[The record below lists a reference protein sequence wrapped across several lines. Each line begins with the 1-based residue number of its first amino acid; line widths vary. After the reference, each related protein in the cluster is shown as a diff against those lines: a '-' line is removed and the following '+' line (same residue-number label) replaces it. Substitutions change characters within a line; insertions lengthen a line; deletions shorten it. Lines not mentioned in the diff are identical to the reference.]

1 LELDMKACPYCAE
14 EIQDAAIVCK
24 HCHRD
29 LPRTAP
35 VVASPASTMTTT
47 APPVTRIGLWQWSL
61 IALVGAVVLVA
72 AAALRERVFGP
83 SVDPDDPLSGP
94 SAIALLMQYRDDQ
107 ARAQHTL
114 GGRRV
119 MIETALVESVDGRAA
134 VLSGGPSSPGR
145 IQASFDWMA
154 TAPELAVG
162 DVVNVVCTIDGPMP
176 SRDVVIVSKCRK
188 APR

>member
-1 LELDMKACPYCAE
+1 MKKCPYCAE

-24 HCHRD
+24 HCQRD
-29 LPRTAP
+29 LLPPASPPLTTPVVTAP
-35 VVASPASTMTTT
+35 A
-47 APPVTRIGLWQWSL
+47 APPKKKLRART
-61 IALVGAVVLVA
+61 IAGYAFLGWLVLVA
-72 AAALRERVFGP
+72 LNLARTRMFGP

-94 SAIALLMQYRDDQ
+94 TAIRLLMQYHDDD